1 MSRKMRAAVL
11 QFPGVN
17 CEYESARALETAG
30 AEAEILRW
38 NEAPERLAG
47 FDLFLLPGGFSYQD
61 RIRAGAVAAKEMIL
75 DGLHAEASRGKPV
88 LGICNGAQ
96 VLVEAGF
103 VPARGGEAAVDLAL
117 APNRMPGREGYFTD
131 WCHLTIEK
139 AGPCWLSD
147 LAGQVLPVPFA
158 HGEGRFTSRR
168 EGLMDDLAAAG
179 QIVLRYAGP
188 GGEAPGGWP
197 RNPNG
202 SALDAAALCNEAG
215 NVVAMMPHPERC
227 AWLGQV
233 PEMIEGPWGEK
244 RREAAGNWE
253 ALQAAGPGMAIF
265 EAMVTAASKRAEE
278 ANHAS

>member
-1 MSRKMRAAVL
+1 MSARPRAAVL

-17 CEYESARALETAG
+17 CEYESARALEAAG

-38 NEAPERLAG
+38 NEAPERLAE

-75 DGLHAEASRGKPV
+75 DGLHAQASRGKPV

-103 VPARGGEAAVDLAL
+103 VPARGGSTAVDLAL
-117 APNRMPGREGYFTD
+117 APNRMPSREGYFTD
-131 WCHLTIEK
+131 WCHLTVEK
-139 AGPCWLSD
+139 AGPCWLAG

-168 EGLMDDLAAAG
+168 AGLVEELAAAG

-188 GGEAPGGWP
+188 EGEAPDGWP

-202 SALDAAALCNEAG
+202 SALDAAAVCNEAG

-233 PEMIEGPWGEK
+233 PEMIEGPWGAR
-244 RREAAGNWE
+244 RREAAGDWP
-253 ALQAAGPGMAIF
+253 ALRSAGPGMAIF
-265 EAMVTAASKRAEE
+265 EAMVAAAAQGGKE
-278 ANHAS
+278 ASHAS